1 MKKRIL
7 SILLCIAVIIC
18 MMPATALA
26 DSMSWEWTVTV
37 FGGKYF
43 RADGIETSTNKYTIN
58 QHLDNSKDHE
68 IGYKFEWNN
77 SAGGSIY
84 DGGWQ
89 LCLTVD
95 GNIVERSTAYIYTK
109 DMSTASGTWTAPASS
124 HTGTSS
130 HPFTIYLRDYQN
142 AHPDWNNLTV
152 TKSVDKKTAKPGEEI
167 TYTIKVTNGTGK
179 DLTGIKVLERLDAN
193 LTFVSAVPANSYDSA
208 GGIWTIQSLEN
219 GKTAT
224 LTLKAKVNERVANN
238 TVINNTATVTSAYSG
253 NDSLGDNGPSSSA
266 DVTVDNPPVEPTS
279 PTADGLKGILGD
291 AFVTVDCVN
300 DKIDPKHDDKTYG
313 LLDDSYTIGEP
324 TKGADGTYTCI
335 ITLDPAE
342 YVKHYNADIKTDHT
356 LQPAEQTGT
365 ITLTWDKEKGW
376 TAPESHSVTF
386 KVICVTPEEQGPA
399 APTDEDL
406 EGILSDEFVTVECIN
421 TNATHTPKKMTYGL
435 LLNGYKVGAVT
446 DADGKYTC
454 NVTFLASA
462 YQAQYNDDTNSK
474 HVLDP
479 VQQAQN
485 NATITLT
492 WNEDGGWSAPNPNGV
507 KFTVRCEEQ
516 QEEQTYTV
524 TYTDGVDGQVIFADQ
539 VTNNLKSGDA
549 TPAFKGTPTRDGYT
563 FTGWNPSV
571 AEKVTGNA
579 TYTAKWSKN
588 ETGGGG
594 GTVTYYTVKWN
605 NYDNTT
611 LETDYCTYGQ
621 MPKYDGAT
629 PVKPADDKYT
639 YEFIGWDKEV
649 VKVTGNAV
657 YTAQFKAVA
666 KEPADPVNPADPTDP
681 TKPEKPAK
689 PEKPQKPATPEASG
703 NTDAEKSEV
712 PKTADAN
719 DLMLWAALL
728 LAAGTGL
735 AGTAL
740 RKRKADSGK

>member
-37 FGGKYF
+37 FGGNYF

-130 HPFTIYLRDYQN
+130 HPFTIHLRDYQN

-266 DVTVDNPPVEPTS
+266 DVTVDNPPVVPTS
-279 PTADGLKGILGD
+279 PTADGLEDILGD
-291 AFVTVDCVN
+291 TFVTVDCTN
-300 DKIDPKHDDKTYG
+300 SEIDPEHATKTYG
-313 LLDDSYTIGEP
+313 LLDGGYEIGAP
-324 TKGADGTYTCI
+324 IKVSDGTYTST
-335 ITLDPAE
+335 ITLKPDV
-342 YVKHYNADIKTDHT
+342 YVGQYNTEIGTEHT
-356 LQPAEQTGT
+356 LHPADQTGT
-365 ITLTWDKEKGW
+365 ITLTWDKEKETW

-479 VQQAQN
+479 EKQAQD

-492 WNEDGGWSAPNPNGV
+492 LNEDGKWTAPNPNGV
-507 KFTVRCEEQ
+507 TFTVRCEEQ

-524 TYTDGVDGQVIFADQ
+524 TYKDGCGGTVFKDDVHKDIVKD
-539 VTNNLKSGDA
+539 TA
-549 TPAFKGTPTRDGYT
+549 TPAFSGGTPTREGYT
-563 FTGWNPSV
+563 FTGWDPKV
-571 AEKVTGNA
+571 AATVTSDA
-579 TYTAKWSKN
+579 VYTATWNKN

-666 KEPADPVNPADPTDP
+666 KEPVDPVNPTEP
-681 TKPEKPAK
+681 TKPTK
-689 PEKPQKPATPEASG
+689 PEKPQKPATPDASG